1 MKRFLAFLAVLISVL
16 VIGYLQ
22 PVFFPP
28 EKAEIDIED
37 INRADVFHTALPHEE
52 LPASGYALYIGKKIN
67 EFTDVFGEPL
77 TSYDTGL
84 GYELWTFGEEDSEY
98 MEVSVK
104 DKKICAVKA
113 FNTTEAMHPFEI
125 GMTLSEVSDIT
136 TVFSNFEIGYK
147 DMAYSVE
154 LMEEDMNYRPLFA
167 FDNETFAV
175 LFFAQGKDVLSGVV
189 YLSKE
194 YLLTVMPYQLIAG
207 EALPITISDLLP
219 EMIDE
224 KQKTMIR
231 MINMI
236 RINEAL
242 PAYSF
247 HISAEKNA
255 EQLYQFYEEKFYEEN
270 AVDFLSVERLES
282 LSRVKSESLGEIATS
297 FIFTNSEFESMLA
310 KSELDLRKSQGIFM
324 TPVYDLS
331 FTALYWFSDSAYY
344 SRFSRDENEA
354 IGVAFSKED
363 VLVLI
368 QAVENITEE
377 TEDSR

>member
-28 EKAEIDIED
+28 EKAEINIDDIGRQN
-37 INRADVFHTALPHEE
+37 ISHTALPHEE
-52 LPASGYALYIGKKIN
+52 LPASGYALYIGKKISDFTN
-67 EFTDVFGEPL
+67 EYGEPL
-77 TSYDTGL
+77 TSYDTGF

-98 MEVSVK
+98 IEVSVRNQ
-104 DKKICAVKA
+104 KIGAVKV
-113 FNTTEAMHPFEI
+113 FNTTQDVSPFKL

-136 TVFSNFEIGYK
+136 TIYSNFDIEY
-147 DMAYSVE
+147 DTMSYSIE
-154 LMEEDMNYRPLFA
+154 LMEEDMNYRPLIA
-167 FDNETFAV
+167 FDNDSFAV
-175 LFFAQGKDVLSGVV
+175 LFFTHGKDVLSGVT

-207 EALPITISDLLP
+207 EALPITISESTPD
-219 EMIDE
+219 IVDE
-224 KQKTMIR
+224 KQKTMTR
-231 MINMI
+231 MINML
-236 RINEAL
+236 RIKEDL
-242 PAYSF
+242 PAYTF

-255 EQLYQFYEEKFYEEN
+255 ELLYRFYEEN
-270 AVDFLSVERLES
+270 SVDFLSVERLES
-282 LSRVKSESLGEIATS
+282 LSRVKSESLGDIAMA
-297 FIFTNSEFESMLA
+297 FILTNSEFESMIA
-310 KSELDLRKSQGIFM
+310 KSDLDLRKSQGIFM

-331 FTALYWFSDSAYY
+331 FAALYWFSDGAYY
-344 SRFSRDENEA
+344 ARFSHGENEA

-368 QAVENITEE
+368 QAVENNTEE

>member
-1 MKRFLAFLAVLISVL
+1 MKRFLAFLAVLTSVL

-28 EKAEIDIED
+28 EKAEINIDDI
-37 INRADVFHTALPHEE
+37 RRQDVSHTALPHEE

-67 EFTDVFGEPL
+67 EFTAEFGEPL

-104 DKKICAVKA
+104 NKEICSVKA
-113 FNTTEAMHPFEI
+113 FNTTENVSPFRL

-136 TVFSNFEIGYK
+136 TIFSNFEVEYES
-147 DMAYSVE
+147 MSYSIE
-154 LMEEDMNYRPLFA
+154 LMEEDMNYRPLIA
-167 FDNETFAV
+167 FDNDTFAV
-175 LFFAQGKDVLSGVV
+175 LFFTHGKDVLSGVV

-194 YLLTVMPYQLIAG
+194 YLLTVMPYQLITG
-207 EALPITISDLLP
+207 EALPIAINESTP
-219 EMIDE
+219 EVVDE
-224 KQKTMIR
+224 KQKTITR
-231 MINMI
+231 MVNMI
-236 RINEAL
+236 RIKEEL
-242 PAYSF
+242 PAYSY
-247 HISAEKNA
+247 HVSAEKNA
-255 EQLYQFYEEKFYEEN
+255 EQLYQFYEANTAE
-270 AVDFLSVERLES
+270 FLSVERLES

-297 FIFTNSEFESMLA
+297 FIFTNAEFRSMLD
-310 KSELDLRKSQGIFM
+310 KSELTLRKSQGIFM

-331 FTALYWFSDSAYY
+331 FTALYWFSDGAYY
-344 SRFSRDENEA
+344 ARLSHSENEA
-354 IGVAFSKED
+354 MGVAFSKED

-368 QAVENITEE
+368 QAVENNTEE